1 MKRTRNSIILLV
13 AACFIVVG
21 LPGITMAQQ
30 NKVIEITYGTPFGV
44 DHPFSVTDRKWMA
57 KVERETNGQVKF
69 KPYWGGAVIGGRDAV
84 EELTQG
90 VVDMAFV
97 NPTTSKSGFPITKA
111 SFNFF
116 YDVNNVDLGAKV
128 FKELLTKFPDIEKD
142 YKGMK
147 VLCWGGFMNQLIT
160 RKPVRKIAD
169 LRGMRLIAYGDV
181 AIALKELGVE
191 AMSIPGAEGYV
202 DLQKGIIDGTI
213 IPVEALESM
222 KFAEVAKYVTMINF
236 YHARTGSRMMNLNKF
251 NSLPPDIRKVIDNN
265 IEYYSRE
272 MEVEFDEHN
281 QHAMDAGKK
290 LGIEFIPL
298 SQEELAKFYAPIKAI
313 ALKEAQELDAKGL
326 PGTKILNEA
335 QRLTQLY
342 NK

>member
-1 MKRTRNSIILLV
+1 MKMARNSIISLV
-13 AACFIVVG
+13 AACLIMAGVAG
-21 LPGITMAQQ
+21 AAMAQPK
-30 NKVIEITYGTPFGV
+30 NVIEITYGTPFGV
-44 DHPFSVTDRKWMA
+44 DHPFSVTDRKLMA
-57 KVERETNGQVKF
+57 KVEKETNGQVKF

-90 VVDMAFV
+90 AVDMAFV

-116 YDVNNVDLGAKV
+116 YGVNNVDVGARV
-128 FKELLTKFPDIEKD
+128 FRELLTKFPDIEND

-169 LRGMRLIAYGDV
+169 LKGMRLIAYGDV

-191 AMSIPGAEGYV
+191 GMSIPGAEAYV

-222 KFAEVAKYVTMINF
+222 KFAEVAKYVSVINF

-251 NSLPPDIRKVIDNN
+251 NSLPSDVKKVIESN

-272 MEVEFDEHN
+272 MEVEFEEHN

-290 LGIEFIPL
+290 LGVEFIPL
-298 SQEELAKFYAPIKAI
+298 SQEEMTKFYAPIKTI
-313 ALKEAQELDAKGL
+313 AVKEAQELDAKGL

-335 QRLTQLY
+335 QRLIQLY
-342 NK
+342 SK